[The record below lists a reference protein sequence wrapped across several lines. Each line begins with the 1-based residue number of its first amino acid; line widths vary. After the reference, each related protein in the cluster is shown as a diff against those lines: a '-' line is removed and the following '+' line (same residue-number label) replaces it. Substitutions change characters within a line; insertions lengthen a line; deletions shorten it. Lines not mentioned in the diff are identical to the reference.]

1 VTTFRVGDVSVTAV
15 LESDAAFSP
24 EFLRA
29 HVLPDAT
36 REAVSAIPWLA
47 PAWATADGELRF
59 VTQALV
65 VRSAGRVILVDTCL
79 GNDKPRRNP
88 AFDRLQTPFLAR
100 LAALGVA
107 PEAVDL
113 VVCTHLHFDHVG
125 WNTRW
130 DGVRWVPTFPR
141 ARYLVAEAEW
151 DHWAARPSH
160 GYVFADSLTPLADVG
175 LLDRVALPHAL
186 TSEVTLVAAPGHTPG
201 HAVVA
206 IASRG
211 QHAVITGD
219 ALHHPCQVARPD
231 WTSPADSDRAV
242 ACATREALL
251 ADLRASGGLLIGT
264 HFAHPCAGHVVGDRF
279 IGARDEDAR
288 EA

>member
-1 VTTFRVGDVSVTAV
+1 VRFQVGAASVTAI

-29 HVLPDAT
+29 HVLPEAT
-36 REAVSAIPWLA
+36 REAVKAIPWLA
-47 PAWATADGELRF
+47 PAWATPEGDLRF

-79 GNDKPRRNP
+79 GNDKPRKNP
-88 AFDRLQTPFLAR
+88 AFDRLHTPFLTR
-100 LAALGVA
+100 LADHGVT
-107 PEAVDL
+107 PEDVDL

-130 DGVRWVPTFPR
+130 DGSRWVPTFQR
-141 ARYLVAEAEW
+141 ARYLVAATEW
-151 DHWAARPSH
+151 DHWVARPSH
-160 GYVFADSLTPLADVG
+160 GYVFADSLTPIAEAG
-175 LLDRVALPHAL
+175 LLDRVELPHAL
-186 TSEVTLVAAPGHTPG
+186 TAEVTLVAAPGHTPG
-201 HAVVA
+201 HAVITVA
-206 IASRG
+206 SEGARAI
-211 QHAVITGD
+211 ITGD

-231 WTSPADSDRAV
+231 WTSPADSDRA
-242 ACATREALL
+242 AAQATREALL

-264 HFAHPCAGHVVGDRF
+264 HFARPCAGRIVADRF
-279 IGARDEDAR
+279 VGTSDDDAR